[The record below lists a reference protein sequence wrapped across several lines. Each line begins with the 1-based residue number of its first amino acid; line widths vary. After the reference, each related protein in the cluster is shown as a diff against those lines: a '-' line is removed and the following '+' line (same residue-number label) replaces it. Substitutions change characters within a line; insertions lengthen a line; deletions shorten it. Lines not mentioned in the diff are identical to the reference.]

1 MSKSAVAHLHVHTT
15 HSVRDG
21 LARLGPL
28 VAAAAADGQPAL
40 AVTDHGNL
48 GAAWRFAHLAR
59 KAGVKPIIGIEAY
72 VAHGSRYDRQTA
84 AAARDQALSTG
95 EEDENAGS
103 KQSKSHHLTLLAATK
118 AGWRNLAVLD
128 AAAHEPG
135 AFWAKPRMDLE
146 LLASHSE
153 GLVCLTG
160 CLGGPLARP
169 LTLGATDVAE
179 ANLAQLREIFEDRLY
194 VEVMDHDIPGERR
207 VTEGLI
213 GLARRHKVPVVATN
227 DSHYVLPDEALAHDA
242 WLCVGSD
249 DTLSSTA
256 RYRFHGSGYWLRT
269 ATEMH
274 ALFDNEA
281 GAEQAVATTLEIAE
295 RIEDDVLPEA
305 RIRLPAVPDAD
316 KVLKQHI
323 IEGAGKR
330 FADRVVGTEV
340 GSRKLPSDVAARL
353 GHEYDVIR
361 RTHLSDYFLLVEEM
375 ITWARSNG
383 IRVGFGRGSA
393 AGSLIAY
400 CLGITGVDPLEH
412 HLLFERF
419 LSPDRVG
426 LPDIDTDFEQAGVPK
441 VIEHLGERWG
451 SDKVARIGTY
461 GVALSRASLILA
473 GKVLDRSELGAKLA
487 KAVPTGPGGKPY
499 TFSELMAEDRAT
511 APFHSVLAAGGQE
524 AAELVDVARTFE
536 GQVNAETIHACGVVV
551 ADEPLLGLVPLR
563 RDTRDGRS
571 TAVTE
576 WDGHDIEDS
585 GLVKL
590 DVLGLRNLDIVS
602 TAAKLIEQATG
613 EGVDSD
619 DLPESPSDPRAAAA
633 WRLIA
638 EGRTAGVFQLESKGM
653 TELAMRI
660 TPASLEELS
669 AVIALFRPGPL
680 GAKLHDVY
688 ANRKAGIAPVDYGL
702 FTRRPQ
708 EAAVIAEI
716 LSGTFGVPIFQ
727 EQLMR
732 LGQAVAGFGPVTRDR
747 LRKAVGK
754 KLPEEM
760 AAVGELFVSGAQSG
774 TDEAGAPKLTF
785 ERSTAEKLWDAIKG
799 AGSYAFNASHS
810 LGYAKLAY
818 VTAYLKAN
826 WPGPFAAAVLA
837 HTDKDEQ
844 RIATFRSMRSEGIEV
859 LGPDVNLSDVSTTVD
874 KDGAVRVGLG
884 EVDGVGDLAATAI
897 VAERQHK
904 GPFTSVWDVAARV
917 KVPNE
922 KGKPPRKLPV
932 NIVEALV
939 EAGAFDQFGP
949 RLGQVLLI
957 HNTRAPAVPQVE
969 WGTIERSTRERRR
982 LKVLLGPGPLGPM
995 KDEINK
1001 WVHEGR
1007 LPEPVLS
1014 VGSALSS
1021 DGYVSVLGVLARVD
1035 IARKGVR
1042 RANITI
1048 EGSTASIDGVV
1059 WSDQLDELERA
1070 GVDLEALVGAV
1081 VGAAGQVKVFK
1092 RQVRDDGPDDGEDAE
1107 AAVSEERTEISISKL
1122 SVVKLADNPELTLP
1136 KMPVPESTTPKGP
1149 VPEPPLS
1156 GVPVPEAAI
1165 PPAQVG
1171 PGADG
1176 AQPDDPSEAA

>member
-48 GAAWRFAHLAR
+48 AASWRFAHIAR

-72 VAHGSRYDRQTA
+72 VAHGSRHDRQTA
-84 AAARDQALSTG
+84 AAATDQALSTG
-95 EEDENAGS
+95 EEDEDGGS
-103 KQSKSHHLTLLAATK
+103 KQIKFHHLTLLAATK

-153 GLVCLTG
+153 GIVCLTG

-169 LTLGATDVAE
+169 LALGATDIAE
-179 ANLAQLREIFEDRLY
+179 ANLAQLHEIFGPRLY

-207 VTEGLI
+207 VTQGLI
-213 GLARRHKVPVVATN
+213 GLARRHNVPVAATN

-249 DTLSSTA
+249 NTLSSTV

-281 GAEQAVATTLEIAE
+281 GAERAVETTLEIAE
-295 RIEDDVLPEA
+295 QIEDDVLPEA
-305 RIRLPAVPDAD
+305 RTRLPAVPDAD
-316 KVLKQHI
+316 KVLERHI
-323 IEGAGKR
+323 TKGAKLR
-330 FADRVVGTEV
+330 FADKLVQTESGKHRLPEDVV
-340 GSRKLPSDVAARL
+340 ARL
-353 GHEYDVIR
+353 RHELDVVQSA
-361 RTHLSDYFLLVEEM
+361 HLSDYFLLVEEM
-375 ITWARSNG
+375 IKWARSNG
-383 IRVGFGRGSA
+383 IRVGYGRGSA

-400 CLGITGVDPLEH
+400 CLEITGVDPLEH

-461 GVALSRASLILA
+461 GIALSRASLILA

-576 WDGHDIEDS
+576 WDGHDIEDI

-613 EGVDSD
+613 DEVGTDN
-619 DLPESPSDPRAAAA
+619 LPESPSDPRAAAA

-660 TPASLEELS
+660 APTSLEELS

-688 ANRKAGIAPVDYGL
+688 ANRKAGVAPVDYGL
-702 FTRRPQ
+702 FTRRPE
-708 EAAVIAEI
+708 EAVVIAKI

-754 KLPEEM
+754 KIPEEM
-760 AAVGELFVSGAQSG
+760 AAVGELFISGAQSG
-774 TDEAGAPKLTF
+774 TDEAGAPKLVF

-799 AGSYAFNASHS
+799 AGQYAFNSSHS

-859 LGPDVNLSDVSTTVD
+859 LGPDVNLSDISTTVD

-897 VAERQHK
+897 VAERQH
-904 GPFTSVWDVAARV
+904 GGQFTSVWDVAARV
-917 KVPNE
+917 KVPGE

-957 HNTRAPAVPQVE
+957 HNTRGSAVPQVE
-969 WGTIERSTRERRR
+969 WGIVERSTRERRR

-995 KDEINK
+995 KDEIWG
-1001 WVHEGR
+1001 WVHGGR
-1007 LPEPVLS
+1007 LPAPVKS
-1014 VGSALSS
+1014 VSSALSS
-1021 DGYVSVLGVLARVD
+1021 DGYVSVIGVLARVD

-1042 RANITI
+1042 RANVTI
-1048 EGSTASIDGVV
+1048 EGSSASIDGVI
-1059 WSDQLDELERA
+1059 WSDQLDELEQA

-1081 VGAAGQVKVFK
+1081 VGAAGQIKVFR
-1092 RQVRDDGPDDGEDAE
+1092 RQVRDDGPDDSEDAE
-1107 AAVSEERTEISISKL
+1107 VAVSEERTEISVSEL
-1122 SVVKLADNPELTLP
+1122 NVVRLADNPELALP
-1136 KMPVPESTTPKGP
+1136 EMPVPESA
-1149 VPEPPLS
+1149 VPEPPRH
-1156 GVPVPEAAI
+1156 GIPVPETTT
-1165 PPAQVG
+1165 PPAQAS
-1171 PGADG
+1171 PGVDG
-1176 AQPDDPSEAA
+1176 AQPDDPSEAAA